1 MNEKNDSLGDLLVYI
16 RSYAKEYCEESGL
29 QCEIIQP
36 DNIPA
41 IFVSG
46 ETRRHVF
53 LTIKE
58 SLHNI
63 VKHAE
68 ASEVKLDFHINSGL
82 KVNIH
87 DNGRGF
93 DLANVMKTKQGNGLK
108 NMRRRIESMGGSFR
122 IYNNSGVMIDM
133 HSLPV

>member
-1 MNEKNDSLGDLLVYI
+1 MDRSSELVDKMNEIVWAMNEKNDSLGDLLVYI

-36 DNIPA
+36 DNIPV

-63 VKHAE
+63 VKHAG
-68 ASEVKLDFHINSGL
+68 ASEVKMDFHINSGL
-82 KVNIH
+82 
-87 DNGRGF
+87 
-93 DLANVMKTKQGNGLK
+93 NVHIQ
-108 NMRRRIESMGGSFR
+108 R
-122 IYNNSGVMIDM
+122 
-133 HSLPV
+133 